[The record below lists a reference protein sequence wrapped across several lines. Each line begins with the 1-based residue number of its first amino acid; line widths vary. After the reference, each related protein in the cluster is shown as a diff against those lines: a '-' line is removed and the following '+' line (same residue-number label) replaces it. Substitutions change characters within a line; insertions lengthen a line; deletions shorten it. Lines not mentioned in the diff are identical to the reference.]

1 MLVSRGLIFGGLI
14 LEGGL
19 HSGFYG
25 MSRIIL
31 KWINLNYSFF
41 DIAEVNFK
49 CVMLGI
55 LEGAYQKLAP
65 NCEFVFLF
73 YRRPMTNIHISKR
86 KSHLASY

>member
-1 MLVSRGLIFGGLI
+1 
-14 LEGGL
+14 
-19 HSGFYG
+19 
-25 MSRIIL
+25 MSPIVFN
-31 KWINLNYSFF
+31 WIDIKYSCC